1 MKFAILQVSLRES
14 EKKRKTVVV
23 APTRRKKKMKKFA
36 GIVMALLVVGSLAF
50 ATYSN
55 PDNQSVVI
63 STTIDQQAFMA
74 INTASKSSGALDDTN
89 VTSQEL
95 AAAGEYGAA
104 FYVNTRSNAVGGFKL
119 NYTMSA
125 LTGTGD
131 NTDVIPV
138 TVSTKTVVLASE
150 SVSSTAVETSFTSET
165 AASPTAAVIETASTS
180 GMENNSVEVKVK
192 ANSATWA
199 TDVAA
204 DTYTANLTFTFT
216 AN

>member
-50 ATYSN
+50 ATYAD
-55 PDNQSVVI
+55 PADQSVVI
-63 STTIDQQAFMA
+63 STTIDQQAFMT
-74 INTASKSSGALDDTN
+74 INTISKLSGALDVTN
-89 VTSQEL
+89 VTGQEL
-95 AAAGEYGAA
+95 AAAGVYGDS
-104 FYVNTRSNAVGGFKL
+104 FYVNTRSNTVGGFTL

-125 LTGTGD
+125 LTGSTG

-138 TVSTKTVVLASE
+138 TVSTKTVVLASA
-150 SVSSTAVETSFTSET
+150 SVSSTAVETSFASAT
-165 AASPTAAVIETASTS
+165 AASPAAAVIATGSTS

-192 ANSATWA
+192 ANSSTWA

>member
-1 MKFAILQVSLRES
+1 LK
-14 EKKRKTVVV
+14 
-23 APTRRKKKMKKFA
+23 
-36 GIVMALLVVGSLAF
+36 
-50 ATYSN
+50 
-55 PDNQSVVI
+55 
-63 STTIDQQAFMA
+63 
-74 INTASKSSGALDDTN
+74 
-89 VTSQEL
+89 
-95 AAAGEYGAA
+95 
-104 FYVNTRSNAVGGFKL
+104 
-119 NYTMSA
+119 
-125 LTGTGD
+125 GTGS

-150 SVSSTAVETSFTSET
+150 SASSTAVETSFGS
-165 AASPTAAVIETASTS
+165 ANAGSSVAVITTASTK